1 MCERKEKRS
10 GRFSKYFDLQRGEGT
25 MANNIKWKAI
35 EHSGS
40 KEKGQGKHVIL
51 VAYKSRGMGLNE
63 IVGVAPLYDLR
74 DANLDGY
81 VSALEK
87 FYASN
92 WYDPYYVFE
101 LMTSASSTSCAIDA
115 AIQMRDLEFR
125 RKAMTGFLKTA
136 YKICTKALVT
146 IMVEKSISPGL
157 ELTLAETGLANLG
170 KASDVVQFLVQTEIE
185 NIIIDSITK

>member
-1 MCERKEKRS
+1 
-10 GRFSKYFDLQRGEGT
+10 

-40 KEKGQGKHVIL
+40 KQKGKHVIL

-63 IVGVAPLYDLR
+63 IIGVSPLYDLR
-74 DANLDGY
+74 DANLDGS
-81 VSALEK
+81 VSIPEK
-87 FYASN
+87 LYGSG

-125 RKAMTGFLKTA
+125 HKAISGFLKTA
-136 YKICTKALVT
+136 YKITSQALVT
-146 IMVEKSISPGL
+146 LMVEKVLSPGL
-157 ELTLAETGLANLG
+157 ELTLAKTGLANLG
-170 KASDVVQFLVQTEIE
+170 EFSDAAQFMVQTAIE
-185 NIIIDSITK
+185 EAIISSITR